1 MHPIPPRPSLA
12 LRLLSYLWP
21 WCYRVPSPLS
31 GTLELNLINGQLRLD
46 SAEANYSYGALQR
59 ILEDALIRV
68 WQPAWDRV
76 LVLGLGGG
84 CVVESL
90 RRKFGFQGPVEAVEA
105 DPVCVR
111 IACEVYQV
119 AQRYAPLT
127 LHTAR
132 AEEFILQTT
141 DRWPCIVMDVFVD
154 RQVPPA
160 CLDPEFIRALYTCLL
175 PGGVLILNTI
185 LPADTQRVEAALES
199 LGIHF
204 LKEKIGGNQVLF
216 VRGGKNVG

>member
-1 MHPIPPRPSLA
+1 MHPLPRRPSLG

-21 WCYRVPSPLS
+21 LSYRVPSPLS
-31 GTLELNLINGQLRLD
+31 GALELNLINGRLRLD
-46 SAEANYSYGALQR
+46 SAEANYSYGPLQR
-59 ILEDALIRV
+59 VLEEALDRV
-68 WQPAWDRV
+68 WQPTWHKV

-111 IACEVYQV
+111 IAFEVYQV

-127 LHTAR
+127 VHTAR
-132 AEEFILQTT
+132 AEAFILQTT

-175 PGGVLILNTI
+175 PGGALIFNTI
-185 LPADTQRVEAALES
+185 LPADTQKVEAALQAS
-199 LGIHF
+199 GIAYWKERIWGNEVVF
-204 LKEKIGGNQVLF
+204 L
-216 VRGGKNVG
+216 RG